1 MKKIP
6 MTEIR
11 QAYERDNPGG
21 HWFSSDTMRF
31 FRTVLPQYGW
41 LAYGSYWFVTSEVNP
56 SGKKAF
62 SVRRLSRGNVQTV
75 GEFHSFAR
83 SHDATKRLKEEIRE
97 VARLEVGQGG

>member
-11 QAYERDNPGG
+11 RAYERDNPNG
-21 HWFSSDTMRF
+21 HWFSPDTMRF
-31 FRTVLPQYGW
+31 FRTVLPQHGW
-41 LAYGSYWFVTSEVNP
+41 EAAGSYWFVTSEVNP

-62 SVRRLSRGNVQTV
+62 SVRRMSRGNVQTV

-83 SHDATKRLKEEIRE
+83 SHDATKRLKEEIQA
-97 VARLEVGQGG
+97 VAPLEVDQLS